1 MKQPL
6 DDIVLV
12 EGLNELNVA
21 MTPIA
26 VVFLAPCVYCEATF
40 TTEEELIDHMAA
52 SHPGKPY
59 LVYAYPLVEQVASGG
74 RLSFSMKVYSP
85 AVPMTERPG
94 NYAFSI
100 YIPDFPIRRLYNE
113 AILYIDRGSPAGFYE
128 GTPYMWVKYMTGTF
142 PEIQHNIPPGTYRLY
157 SRGIY
162 RKDIK
167 DVGWVLAET
176 FWSGV
181 DTGLTIQ
188 VV

>member
-1 MKQPL
+1 MS
-6 DDIVLV
+6 DIVLV
-12 EGLNELNVA
+12 EGNNELNVA
-21 MTPIA
+21 MTPIVPVA
-26 VVFLAPCVYCEATF
+26 VYRCVYCGATF
-40 TTEEELIDHMAA
+40 TSEASLVNHMQS

-74 RLSFSMKVYSP
+74 RLSIKMKVFSLACP
-85 AVPMTERPG
+85 KEARPS

-113 AILYIDRGSPAGFYE
+113 AILYVYGGAPEGFYE
-128 GTPYMWVKYMTGTF
+128 GTPYMWVEYLTGTF
-142 PEIQHNIPPGTYRLY
+142 PEIHHDIPPGTYRLY

-162 RKDIK
+162 RKDIH
-167 DVGWVLAET
+167 DVGWVVTEI

-181 DTGLTIQ
+181 DTGQDIT